1 MKKYAILTAFVMG
14 LYACVT
20 RESEFDKLMA
30 ETMEI
35 HDIDMKR
42 LPELMILK
50 SKAKTAIANAEP
62 AELMELKQL
71 LDDLERVDREM
82 MQWMRNFSRVFPN
95 GAMSHEGMDHSKMD
109 HDEMSHSNHSDHS
122 SIRSDLAKLKE
133 ERRKMD
139 LMREQFNKS
148 LDKAQSLLNAGS

>member
-1 MKKYAILTAFVMG
+1 MKKYIILTIISMC
-14 LYACVT
+14 LYACGT
-20 RESEFDKLMA
+20 SESEFERLMA

-35 HDIDMKR
+35 HDRDMKR
-42 LPELMILK
+42 MSELMTLK
-50 SKAKTAIANAEP
+50 SKVKTAIATAQP
-62 AELMELKQL
+62 SELMELKQV
-71 LDDLERVDREM
+71 LDDLERADREM
-82 MQWMRNFSRVFPN
+82 MQWMRNFAKVFPD

-122 SIRSDLAKLKE
+122 STPSDLAKLKE